1 MKKEPIGVKG
11 PMKKSE
17 VYSSGSNLFAHKPV
31 LTRKDSRPIKG
42 GGEMDSPEGATII
55 LIIILVDSYLWSDV
69 RWHPRLVGARRFMCE
84 RAEGASR
91 LPQCRRVGR
100 GDVGVVESHE
110 KFHVANQGL

>member
-55 LIIILVDSYLWSDV
+55 LGERGGSYAKNMIW
-69 RWHPRLVGARRFMCE
+69 
-84 RAEGASR
+84 
-91 LPQCRRVGR
+91 
-100 GDVGVVESHE
+100 VVKME
-110 KFHVANQGL
+110 KYKLGQK

>member
-55 LIIILVDSYLWSDV
+55 LTQFFPTYPGTSSIDENIFEWSKK
-69 RWHPRLVGARRFMCE
+69 G
-84 RAEGASR
+84 
-91 LPQCRRVGR
+91 
-100 GDVGVVESHE
+100 
-110 KFHVANQGL
+110 

>member
-55 LIIILVDSYLWSDV
+55 LLFAPGTTS
-69 RWHPRLVGARRFMCE
+69 PVGPA
-84 RAEGASR
+84 
-91 LPQCRRVGR
+91 
-100 GDVGVVESHE
+100 GVVLP
-110 KFHVANQGL
+110 VY

>member
-55 LIIILVDSYLWSDV
+55 FSLRNFLLRNWSLINNFS
-69 RWHPRLVGARRFMCE
+69 
-84 RAEGASR
+84 
-91 LPQCRRVGR
+91 
-100 GDVGVVESHE
+100 E
-110 KFHVANQGL
+110 KAGFPI

>member
-42 GGEMDSPEGATII
+42 GGEMDSPVGVMQHNNN
-55 LIIILVDSYLWSDV
+55 LIIIIQVI
-69 RWHPRLVGARRFMCE
+69 AR
-84 RAEGASR
+84 
-91 LPQCRRVGR
+91 CR
-100 GDVGVVESHE
+100 VE
-110 KFHVANQGL
+110 F

>member
-55 LIIILVDSYLWSDV
+55 LKGSVLHLLV
-69 RWHPRLVGARRFMCE
+69 
-84 RAEGASR
+84 
-91 LPQCRRVGR
+91 
-100 GDVGVVESHE
+100 
-110 KFHVANQGL
+110 

>member
-55 LIIILVDSYLWSDV
+55 SSNSVPTNSVKFDRLRSGPRILI
-69 RWHPRLVGARRFMCE
+69 G
-84 RAEGASR
+84 
-91 LPQCRRVGR
+91 
-100 GDVGVVESHE
+100 
-110 KFHVANQGL
+110 KFLGTK

>member
-55 LIIILVDSYLWSDV
+55 NF
-69 RWHPRLVGARRFMCE
+69 R
-84 RAEGASR
+84 
-91 LPQCRRVGR
+91 
-100 GDVGVVESHE
+100 
-110 KFHVANQGL
+110 